1 PLFDTLVS
9 GFEQAV
15 KSLSVGPGMSPDA
28 FINPLVSRA
37 HCDKV
42 QAFLDEAKAHNAELI
57 AGTRGPDG
65 KGYYVSPTL
74 VVNPDNHLRLTR
86 EEVF

>member
-1 PLFDTLVS
+1 
-9 GFEQAV
+9 V
-15 KSLSVGPGMSPDA
+15 KSLSVGPGMSPEA

-42 QAFLDEAKAHNAELI
+42 QTFLDEATSRNAELI
-57 AGTRGPDG
+57 VGNRGPEG

-74 VVNPDNHLRLTR
+74 VVNPDASLR
-86 EEVF
+86 